1 MNLSPAIQAGLFRF
15 VGALIALGVAVA
27 IIVYVPNDT
36 LKVTAAALAGAAI
49 LAIEEGLKTATTP
62 PSQVAA
68 PPPPKPPTP

>member
-1 MNLSPAIQAGLFRF
+1 MNLSPAVQSAIFRF
-15 VGALIALGVAVA
+15 VGSLIALGVAVA

-62 PSQVAA
+62 PSQVT
-68 PPPPKPPTP
+68 PPTTKGPTP